1 MIIMDRFFDLHRPMI
16 AGSYRPE
23 RLLNSALFNNLSK
36 ILPLDVKEDENS
48 YIIIA
53 DVPGVDEKNIEVNFE
68 NNSLTIAASQE
79 LEEENDDIENSRTLI
94 KERTHHKQTIRN
106 ITLGSRQIDAE
117 KITAE
122 LRNGVLT
129 VIVPFAEETLPK
141 KIEVKNLSDET
152 PQKPEEA
159 TYENF
164 KTRAPE
170 DKEEQSETDDETD

>member
-53 DVPGVDEKNIEVNFE
+53 DVPGVDEKNIDVNFE

-79 LEEENDDIENSRTLI
+79 LEEENDEIENSRTLI

-129 VIVPFAEETLPK
+129 VIVPFAEESLPK

-152 PQKPEEA
+152 PQKPEKA
-159 TYENF
+159 TYE
-164 KTRAPE
+164 KLSIVPE
-170 DKEEQSETDDETD
+170 DKEEQSETNDETD